1 MIYIISGNDTKAK
14 NAFLKK
20 ITLNKEMTRISYSSV
35 SKDLLKGYAE
45 STSLFG
51 DSPVIVIDSLIN
63 EGDISLTVND
73 LKPLQSSATIFIFM
87 EDKLLAADQKKY
99 KAYATIENFEEKT
112 IKKIP
117 KINTFAIA
125 DSFARRDKI
134 TTWALYREAVEN
146 NTEPEAIS
154 GILFWKIKTMVMNG
168 TNVFSKDELKHISCN
183 IVSLY
188 HRAHRGELDFVVG
201 LEQFILSSLSK

>member
-1 MIYIISGNDTKAK
+1 MIYIIYGNDTKAK

-20 ITLNKEMTRISYSSV
+20 ITTNKDVTRLSYSV
-35 SKDLLKGYAE
+35 ASKDVLKSYSE

-51 DSPVIVIDSLIN
+51 DSPVVVMDNMINESEVSLIA
-63 EGDISLTVND
+63 ND
-73 LKPLQSSATIFIFM
+73 LKSLQASSSTFVFI

-112 IKKIP
+112 AKKIP

-134 TTWALYREAVEN
+134 TTWALYREAVEGN
-146 NTEPEAIS
+146 LEPEAIS
-154 GILFWKIKTMVMNG
+154 GILFWKIKTMVING
-168 TNVFSKDELKHISCN
+168 TNVFSKDELRHMSCN
-183 IVSLY
+183 VVSLY

>member
-20 ITLNKEMTRISYSSV
+20 ITTNKDVTRLSYSV
-35 SKDLLKGYAE
+35 ASKDVLKSYSE

-51 DSPVIVIDSLIN
+51 DSPVVVMDNMINESEVSLIA
-63 EGDISLTVND
+63 ND
-73 LKPLQSSATIFIFM
+73 LKSLQASSSTFVFI

-112 IKKIP
+112 AKKIP

-134 TTWALYREAVEN
+134 TTWALYREAVEGN
-146 NTEPEAIS
+146 LEPEAIS
-154 GILFWKIKTMVMNG
+154 GILFWKIKTMVING
-168 TNVFSKDELKHISCN
+168 TNVFSKDELRHMSCN
-183 IVSLY
+183 VVSLY